1 MRRSSH
7 LPKTYF
13 FYQKDVIKG
22 SNTNEVCYVVSTIN
36 IPKKIITFNELI
48 HSYRENKG

>member
-1 MRRSSH
+1 MRRTSQ

-22 SNTNEVCYVVSTIN
+22 SNSNEVCYVVSTIN
-36 IPKKIITFNELI
+36 ITKRNITFNELV
-48 HSYRENKG
+48 HSYRENK